1 MEDYYLVKKT
11 RLKLLK
17 LEISSLIA
25 VHSPAGHTA
34 FQIARNCAFLKKL
47 RHLQKPVGF
56 KICIGRQDEFIDII
70 KAMKETELKPILL
83 QLTEQRWNWSSTF
96 RIY

>member
-1 MEDYYLVKKT
+1 
-11 RLKLLK
+11 LLK
-17 LEISSLIA
+17 LEISSLTLQYILLRD
-25 VHSPAGHTA
+25 TLL
-34 FQIARNCAFLKKL
+34 FQIARNCFSKEIKALI
-47 RHLQKPVGF
+47 RKPVGF

-70 KAMKETELKPILL
+70 KAMKETVLKPILL